1 MLYARTDTLMHIEII
16 RNNDSLIRFFVPWKT
31 RKTGFMLDEPE
42 GQIVTKFDP
51 WKGFNKNKPGV
62 WEMDNIHM
70 CVPGWEDLPSKASL
84 PIFFEFFEHHYLIGI
99 DHIFTGILFGWE
111 STHTKTILHIF
122 GDYIDQNLLSITTHS
137 GDGIDGAYR

>member
-1 MLYARTDTLMHIEII
+1 MRYGRDNIKNFHVNMC
-16 RNNDSLIRFFVPWKT
+16 SYFS
-31 RKTGFMLDEPE
+31 
-42 GQIVTKFDP
+42 
-51 WKGFNKNKPGV
+51 KGVADNVGV